1 MLLAAFN
8 LIWAYGSKAR
18 CHFHI
23 DNRFCIKGTPFA
35 KSFATNNETW
45 RMLSIPFVLKK
56 MRHGTAEFQW
66 KLWHVRF
73 ELWLKSEKF
82 PEFEDLEI
90 SMLPLFC
97 TQKDSNQKPQVWWC
111 FDLCLTMDQWTYQ
124 LVKLGWQF
132 CLKKKHPKNPRL
144 KTNGWHRNATPKNDK
159 GSHFPWSSIFG
170 FFYLVSF
177 GRYLSKLGTTRIL
190 QKKAVDVG
198 GKQLEDSEPILLV
211 LSNNLW

>member
-8 LIWAYGSKAR
+8 LIWVYGSKAR

-56 MRHGTAEFQW
+56 MRHGTAEFQG
-66 KLWHVRF
+66 KLWHVGF
-73 ELWLKSEKF
+73 ELRLKSEKF

-132 CLKKKHPKNPRL
+132 CLEKS
-144 KTNGWHRNATPKNDK
+144 TPKTLDWK
-159 GSHFPWSSIFG
+159 RTAGTETQPPKMTKDVIFHDPPSLD
-170 FFYLVSF
+170 FF
-177 GRYLSKLGTTRIL
+177 TW
-190 QKKAVDVG
+190 
-198 GKQLEDSEPILLV
+198 LV
-211 LSNNLW
+211 LGGISQN